1 MKTIFRP
8 LRTFRENLRQ
18 INAAVNASREFSE
31 ASRTRGDASGSVSP
45 LSGIPL

>member
-1 MKTIFRP
+1 MRSIFRP
-8 LRTFRENLRQ
+8 LRILRENLRQ

-31 ASRTRGDASGSVSP
+31 ASKIRGDTAGSPGP

>member
-1 MKTIFRP
+1 MRSIFRP
-8 LRTFRENLRQ
+8 LRTLRENLRQ

-31 ASRTRGDASGSVSP
+31 ASKNRGDVTSSISP